1 METVT
6 RVYDSY
12 GQARQAVA
20 DLEAA
25 GVASSDINLI
35 ANKYVCDETSDLDE
49 PASGAAPDDRS
60 SRLAVSSQTYLL
72 AIRLMSEL
80 ATPAASRSATAWR
93 AWP

>member
-20 DLEAA
+20 DLESA

-35 ANKYVCDETSDLDE
+35 ANKYVCDETSNLDE
-49 PASGAAPDDRS
+49 RTSGAGPGAGIGAALGLGASLPRFLRETRLIDRS
-60 SRLAVSSQTYLL
+60 LPRL
-72 AIRLMSEL
+72 RLVM
-80 ATPAASRSATAWR
+80 AGRM
-93 AWP
+93 